1 MHSACLMEKNTQ
13 EIILHTSMRRAIE
26 SNMDASRICSGLLSR
41 HGVTRS
47 RSQNTMCWRS
57 VDLSFNLDR
66 LNLPSFALY
75 SEAPLHYSQFN
86 VAMEVLDH
94 DLSINCPSVLNMT
107 VISAGTSLSGQV
119 GHESS
124 EVLVYVYMF
133 QRFIYKK

>member
-13 EIILHTSMRRAIE
+13 EVILHTSMRRAIE

-66 LNLPSFALY
+66 LHLRYILKLPFII
-75 SEAPLHYSQFN
+75 HNFN

-107 VISAGTSLSGQV
+107 VVSAGTSLSGQV
-119 GHESS
+119 GPESS